1 MEKVEI
7 VPLKSDELE
16 HLQKVE
22 ILPKF
27 DQLEYLQLRK
37 IFRQIGKFSTFQLFR
52 KKREIFPIKSYI
64 GTFAGEEFQ
73 INQIIFQFPNFL
85 TKI

>member
-7 VPLKSDELE
+7 FPIKSDELE

-22 ILPKF
+22 ILPKL

-37 IFRQIGKFSTFQLFR
+37 IFRQIGKFSTFQRFE
-52 KKREIFPIKSYI
+52 KGGFFS
-64 GTFAGEEFQ
+64 
-73 INQIIFQFPNFL
+73 N
-85 TKI
+85 KIMSLNI